1 VRYTR
6 LLIWRKRMPINTP
19 EAFSGID
26 RLYGGN
32 AYQKLSR
39 RRVYVVGIGGVGSW
53 VVEGLARSG
62 IGEIRMADL
71 DDVCITNTNRQV
83 HALISTIGQSK
94 VEVMAARCLEI
105 NPGIAIRCDQAFVS
119 GKTVEDQIEGDL
131 DLVIDCGDNQMAKA
145 ALIAHCRRLKIPVI
159 TLGAAGGRIDPSK
172 VKVRDL
178 AKTDGD
184 ALLAAVRQT
193 LRNRHGFSRT
203 SGKRFS
209 VNAVYSDEQTRYLQV
224 NGSVGQ
230 QKPSEGANRLD
241 CAGSLGAVT
250 HVTAVFAFHATAKA
264 IEMLLTRLPQS

>member
-1 VRYTR
+1 
-6 LLIWRKRMPINTP
+6 MPVNTP

-26 RLYGGN
+26 RLYGGT
-32 AYQKLSR
+32 AYQSLSQ

-71 DDVCITNTNRQV
+71 DDLCITNTNRQV

-94 VEVMAARCLEI
+94 IEVMAARCLEI
-105 NPGIAIRCDQAFVS
+105 NPSIAVRCDHAFVTD
-119 GKTVEDQIEGDL
+119 KTVGDLIESDL

-145 ALIAHCRRLKIPVI
+145 ALIAHCRRLKIPVM
-159 TLGAAGGRIDPSK
+159 TLGAAGGRTDPGK
-172 VKVRDL
+172 VKIRDL

-193 LRNRHGFSRT
+193 LRNRYGFSRAP
-203 SGKRFS
+203 GERFS
-209 VNAVYSDEQTRYLQV
+209 VNAVYSDEQTRYLQA

-230 QKPSEGANRLD
+230 QKPRAGVNRLD

-264 IEMLLTRLPQS
+264 IEMLLI

>member
-1 VRYTR
+1 
-6 LLIWRKRMPINTP
+6 MPINTP

-105 NPGIAIRCDQAFVS
+105 NPGIEIRCDQAFVT

>member
-1 VRYTR
+1 MRYTR

-105 NPGIAIRCDQAFVS
+105 NPGIAIRCDQAFVT

>member
-1 VRYTR
+1 MRCIR
-6 LLIWRKRMPINTP
+6 LLIWRERMPVNTP

-26 RLYGGN
+26 RLYGDQ

-39 RRVYVVGIGGVGSW
+39 RIVYVAGIGGVGSW

-71 DDVCITNTNRQV
+71 DDLCTTNINRQI
-83 HALISTIGQSK
+83 HALISTVGQSK

-105 NPGIAIRCDQAFVS
+105 NPSMVIRRDQAFVT
-119 GKTVEDQIEGDL
+119 GKTVEDLIEGDL

-145 ALIAHCRRLKIPVI
+145 ALISHCRRLKIPVM
-159 TLGAAGGRIDPSK
+159 TLGAAGGRIDPSR
-172 VKVRDL
+172 VKIRDL

-203 SGKRFS
+203 PGKRFS
-209 VNAVYSDEQTRYLQV
+209 VNAVYSDEQTRYLQA

-230 QKPSEGANRLD
+230 QKPSGGANRLD
-241 CAGSLGAVT
+241 CAGSLGAAT

-264 IEMLLTRLPQS
+264 IEILLS

>member
-1 VRYTR
+1 
-6 LLIWRKRMPINTP
+6 MPINTP

-105 NPGIAIRCDQAFVS
+105 NPGIAIRCDQAFVT

-145 ALIAHCRRLKIPVI
+145 ALIAHCRRMKIPVI